1 MIVQSPISTASH
13 HIRRST
19 RVERSHHHHRNNSN
33 TSTLI
38 TIPTTFYTNTQ
49 WESEGR
55 SRTRSLR
62 RRPLTAAPAPAPT
75 EDHRS
80 RPSRSGTPRCRSTSG
95 RPSVRHRILP
105 LLLRDRRRTRYRS
118 IWISSTGSCVW
129 IARIKSTKIKIKK
142 GNKNQ

>member
-62 RRPLTAAPAPAPT
+62 RRPLTAAPAPT
-75 EDHRS
+75 EHHRS

-95 RPSVRHRILP
+95 KPSVRHRILP

-142 GNKNQ
+142 ETKNQ

>member
-1 MIVQSPISTASH
+1 MDDQSPISTASH
-13 HIRRST
+13 LRRST
-19 RVERSHHHHRNNSN
+19 RVERSHHRHHRNNSN

-38 TIPTTFYTNTQ
+38 TIPTTFTTTNTQ

-75 EDHRS
+75 EHHRS

-95 RPSVRHRILP
+95 RPSVRRRILP

-129 IARIKSTKIKIKK
+129 IA
-142 GNKNQ
+142 